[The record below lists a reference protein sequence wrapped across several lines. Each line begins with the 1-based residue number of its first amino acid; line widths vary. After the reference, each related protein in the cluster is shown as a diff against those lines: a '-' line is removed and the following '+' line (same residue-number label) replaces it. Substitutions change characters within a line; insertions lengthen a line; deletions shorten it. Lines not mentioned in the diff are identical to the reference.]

1 MKPEEQDR
9 RSQARAAQPIW
20 RGFVQRRDPG
30 EGSGLGALR
39 HRAGELAEEAGKPPP
54 APPPQA
60 RESASI

>member
-9 RSQARAAQPIW
+9 SSQGRGAPPIW
-20 RGFVQRRDPG
+20 RGFVPRRDPG
-30 EGSGLGALR
+30 AASGLGPLR

-54 APPPQA
+54 LPPQA